1 MRDEASKDGDRS
13 GPGDNEVIDRCHS
26 DAQCVTGG
34 NTKGCIFWSSRKRTP
49 LGDVAAIWASRV
61 DCLPT
66 SLTCPNCSLSS
77 SRIPHHPLSSAAAS
91 PPPLTLAHRRCHCL
105 PAFMHR
111 RRRPADAT
119 CPDAEIEVSDDVQ
132 YKHVL
137 LYTRLNNRV
146 VDLRMQTNQAV
157 FKLQH
162 AISHLFREYLDERGF
177 TEIHSP
183 KLQGTATVSGA
194 TVFEVGDF
202 KGMAFLAQ
210 RPQLVKQMAIAADF
224 ERVYEIGPICRAED
238 SNTHRHMTEFTGL
251 DLEMAIQ
258 EHYHKV
264 MEMLDRLLIY
274 MFSALRHRLSFKEAV
289 DLLVEDGVPRDALDD
304 IKCVHQIEKRLGR
317 IVRAKYDTDYYI
329 IVKFSMA
336 LRPFYIMPD
345 PDDPTLSNSYDF
357 FIRGEE
363 ILSGAQRIHDATLL
377 AEKMRSRGLDP
388 ASISYYLYAFKMG
401 CSPNV
406 GSSIG
411 LECMLMLFLRLNNIC
426 RTSLFPRDSGSTRRR

>member
-1 MRDEASKDGDRS
+1 MATAVGQETTSHLGK
-13 GPGDNEVIDRCHS
+13 
-26 DAQCVTGG
+26 
-34 NTKGCIFWSSRKRTP
+34 SRR
-49 LGDVAAIWASRV
+49 
-61 DCLPT
+61 LPFYFFD
-66 SLTCPNCSLSS
+66 LPQLLALELA
-77 SRIPHHPLSSAAAS
+77 HPS
-91 PPPLTLAHRRCHCL
+91 PPAVLCRCIPSPSNSRPSSLPL
-105 PAFMHR
+105 PAGFHAPPPPPR
-111 RRRPADAT
+111 GSRSTPRPVQCAFHNDFRVEDAT

-157 FKLQH
+157 FKLRH
-162 AISHLFREYLDERGF
+162 AISHLFHEYLDERGF

-210 RPQLVKQMAIAADF
+210 WPQLMKQMAIAADF
-224 ERVYEIGPICRAED
+224 ERVYKIGPICRTED
-238 SNTHRHMTEFTGL
+238 SNTHRHMIEFTGL

-264 MEMLDRLLIY
+264 MEMLDRLSSRREFKWREGPEGML
-274 MFSALRHRLSFKEAV
+274 RLSFKEAV

-304 IKCVHQIEKRLGR
+304 IKCHQIEKRLGR

-363 ILSGAQRIHDATLL
+363 ILSGAQRIHDVTLL

-406 GSSIG
+406 GGSIG
-411 LECMLMLFLRLNNIC
+411 LECMLMLFLRLNNIRC
-426 RTSLFPRDSGSTRRR
+426 TSLFPRDSGSTRRQ